1 MKTPLLLIAATG
13 AIVAGLGGY
22 AVLGNTTPESD
33 AGSDVAVTTAGFDQP
48 GSRSVSQ
55 DPPRRQRLDD
65 DDDSDDRYEHDDD
78 DRPYRNQYRQGER
91 RGQPVRGRGAP
102 GPQCGGYVDADS
114 DGVCDECARTPR
126 GCSAGPNANVTAD
139 PYPGMPTV
147 QDYER
152 ATTLAN
158 MQAAFNGESNA
169 HAKYLGYAEKADE
182 EGYAGVASLFRAAAE
197 AESIHAEN
205 HAEVIRQLG
214 AKPEMTIKPAQ
225 VRTTREN
232 LEDAISGESYEWDVM
247 YPGML
252 SRARRDRDRA
262 ALRSFN
268 FAMTAKRDHAKFYR
282 AALADLDNWQ
292 TARSFFV
299 CTVCGETV
307 DKIDFTKCPSCF
319 VKVDEYI
326 EVK

>member
-1 MKTPLLLIAATG
+1 MKTPLLLIATAG
-13 AIVAGLGGY
+13 AIVVGLGGY
-22 AVLGNTTPESD
+22 AILGNATPTSD
-33 AGSDVAVTTAGFDQP
+33 AESEVAVTNVGFE
-48 GSRSVSQ
+48 RSSSQSPSQ
-55 DPPRRQRLDD
+55 DAPRRQRWDD
-65 DDDSDDRYEHDDD
+65 DDDDR
-78 DRPYRNQYRQGER
+78 RPYRNPYRQGER
-91 RGQPVRGRGAP
+91 RGQQGRGAP

-114 DGVCDECARTPR
+114 DGVCDECSRTPR
-126 GCSAGPNANVTAD
+126 GCSAGPNADVSAD
-139 PYPGMPTV
+139 PYPGMPTI

-158 MQAAFNGESNA
+158 MQTAFNGESNA
-169 HAKYLGYAEKADE
+169 HAKYLAYAKKADE
-182 EGYAGVASLFRAAAE
+182 EGYAGVAALFRAAAA
-197 AESIHAEN
+197 AEGIHAEN

-214 AKPEMTIKPAQ
+214 AKPEMTIKTAEI
-225 VRTTREN
+225 RTTREN

-268 FAMTAKRDHAKFYR
+268 FAMTAERDHAKFYR

-292 TARSFFV
+292 TPRSFFV

-307 DKIDFTKCPSCF
+307 DKIDFKKCPSCF